1 MSVPTSIATVCLSG
15 TLEDKL
21 DAVAA
26 AGFDGVEVFEPDFVA
41 SPLSAPQI
49 AQRAAALGL
58 TIDLYQP
65 FRDIDSSDPA
75 QFERNLARAEAKF
88 DVMAQLGCDLMLVCS
103 SPLPTA
109 VCDDSLLVSQLRT
122 FADRA
127 DRRGIRL
134 AYEALAWGTH
144 VNTYWHSW
152 QIVEAV
158 DHPALGLC
166 LDSFHVLSRGD
177 DPDRI
182 AQIPGDKIFF
192 VQWADSPAMRMDV
205 LQWSRHHRNF
215 PGQGSFD
222 LRRFAVALHA
232 SGYRGPWS
240 LEIFNDTF
248 RASDTA
254 RTARD
259 GLRSLRFLQD
269 SVHDVGGDLFTA
281 PDVEPLGEVVS
292 VRVAAGPGKSRQL
305 QSMLAAL
312 GFTPVGRHRDYDLQL
327 WRHGALTV
335 VVDASPGTVW
345 TAPGLPAH
353 LPALTQIG
361 LRSDGPASWSERAH
375 AFAVPAQGVELPGA
389 SAAADVA
396 RVEVTPT
403 TSIDVRA
410 PSSAASWGA
419 AFVPIPGVRE
429 ATSVPVLTGVDHV
442 GIGVP
447 DDQWDSVLL
456 LLRSV
461 FGMVPHDEPDIT
473 DAVGLMRNRSVVG
486 GAESST
492 PFRLTLGMVT
502 GLAASTFGTARRG
515 GIGHVAFSCD
525 DIFTT
530 AAAMR
535 RNGFGPLPIPSN
547 YYDDLAARYQLPS
560 ELLAQMATS
569 GIVYDRDD
577 DGEFFHLF
585 TPTLGAD
592 LFFEVVQRVGGYRGF
607 GDVNAAVRV
616 AAQLASKPA
625 G

>member
-1 MSVPTSIATVCLSG
+1 MSGVATSIATVCLSG
-15 TLEDKL
+15 TLAEKL

-26 AGFDGVEVFEPDFVA
+26 AGFDGVEVFEPDLVA
-41 SPLSAPQI
+41 SPLSATQI
-49 AQRAAALGL
+49 RERARTLGL

-65 FRDIDSSDPA
+65 FRDVDSTDPA

-88 DVMAQLGCDLMLVCS
+88 DVMSGLGCDLMLVCS

-109 VCDDSLLVSQLRT
+109 VRDDAVLVTQLRT
-122 FADRA
+122 LAERA
-127 DRRGIRL
+127 QRRGIRL

-152 QIVEAV
+152 EIVRAV
-158 DHPALGLC
+158 DHPSLGLC

-182 AQIPGDKIFF
+182 ADIPGDKIFF
-192 VQWADSPAMRMDV
+192 VQWADSPAMAMDV

-222 LRRFAVALHA
+222 LRRFAVALQS

-248 RASDTA
+248 RAGDPV

-269 SVHDVGGDLFTA
+269 SAHCVGDDLFTA
-281 PDVEPLGEVVS
+281 PDVEPLGDVVS
-292 VRVAAGPGKSRQL
+292 VRIAAGPGKSSTL
-305 QSMLAAL
+305 QSVLGAL
-312 GFTPVGRHRDYDLQL
+312 GFVPAGRHRDYDLQL
-327 WRHGALTV
+327 WRQGQLTV

-361 LRSDGPASWSERAH
+361 IRSDDPASWARRAH
-375 AFAVPAQGVELPGA
+375 ALAVPADSVGLPGVEPDDA
-389 SAAADVA
+389 VA
-396 RVEVTPT
+396 RVEVTGT
-403 TSIDVRA
+403 TSVDVRA

-419 AFVPIPGVRE
+419 AFVPVPGVRT

-442 GIGVP
+442 GIAVP
-447 DDQWDSVLL
+447 DDEWDSVIL

-461 FGMVPHDEPDIT
+461 FGMEPHDEPDIT
-473 DAVGLMRNRSVVG
+473 DAVGLMRNRSVIAPAG
-486 GAESST
+486 SST

-525 DIFTT
+525 DIFTA

-535 RNGFGPLPIPSN
+535 RRGFTALPIPSN
-547 YYDDLAARYQLPS
+547 YYDDLAARFGLPG
-560 ELLAQMATS
+560 ELLAQMAAS
-569 GIVYDRDD
+569 GILYDRDA

-607 GDVNAAVRV
+607 GDANAAVRI
-616 AAQLASKPA
+616 AAQPA
-625 G
+625 